1 MITCEE
7 RKNRLL
13 KANNLMKRLNLNSI
27 LVVGNGSVATNEYG
41 FYRYFVDNRVY
52 YHRQALVIVADE
64 TPTVCCGSLTHL
76 KALNERG
83 FWDVRMVG
91 DRLAEGLVD
100 ILGSRGI
107 TNGRI
112 GYCPE
117 TLPASWFDCIHSAYP
132 ELEWVDCT
140 MEITPRYNG
149 YWTQLVRTIS
159 VGEPN
164 EDFIKMHEVSCRII
178 KGALE
183 ELKPGNRIGNIATK
197 LKQLTEE
204 AGCVRTHSHMRMDII
219 DTFLPEKIKP
229 YVDMIR
235 ELIVGVVFGYA
246 AIIVASYI
254 PVVKR
259 TGMTTSSLDIP
270 QYILYYAMP
279 VGFGLMVFWSIV
291 NIVMDIK
298 KIRNG
303 DAGLDES
310 DSVSMKTE

>member
-64 TPTVCCGSLTHL
+64 TPTVCCG
-76 KALNERG
+76 
-83 FWDVRMVG
+83 
-91 DRLAEGLVD
+91 
-100 ILGSRGI
+100 
-107 TNGRI
+107 
-112 GYCPE
+112 
-117 TLPASWFDCIHSAYP
+117 
-132 ELEWVDCT
+132 
-140 MEITPRYNG
+140 
-149 YWTQLVRTIS
+149 
-159 VGEPN
+159 
-164 EDFIKMHEVSCRII
+164 
-178 KGALE
+178 
-183 ELKPGNRIGNIATK
+183 
-197 LKQLTEE
+197 
-204 AGCVRTHSHMRMDII
+204 
-219 DTFLPEKIKP
+219 
-229 YVDMIR
+229 
-235 ELIVGVVFGYA
+235 
-246 AIIVASYI
+246 
-254 PVVKR
+254 
-259 TGMTTSSLDIP
+259 
-270 QYILYYAMP
+270 MP

>member
-117 TLPASWFDCIHSAYP
+117 TLPASWFDCIHSA
-132 ELEWVDCT
+132 
-140 MEITPRYNG
+140 
-149 YWTQLVRTIS
+149 
-159 VGEPN
+159 
-164 EDFIKMHEVSCRII
+164 
-178 KGALE
+178 
-183 ELKPGNRIGNIATK
+183 
-197 LKQLTEE
+197 
-204 AGCVRTHSHMRMDII
+204 
-219 DTFLPEKIKP
+219 
-229 YVDMIR
+229 
-235 ELIVGVVFGYA
+235 
-246 AIIVASYI
+246 
-254 PVVKR
+254 
-259 TGMTTSSLDIP
+259 SSLDIP

>member
-117 TLPASWFDCIHSAYP
+117 TLPASWFDCIPSLPKMPVKKQGISPGCA
-132 ELEWVDCT
+132 
-140 MEITPRYNG
+140 N
-149 YWTQLVRTIS
+149 LVR
-159 VGEPN
+159 
-164 EDFIKMHEVSCRII
+164 
-178 KGALE
+178 
-183 ELKPGNRIGNIATK
+183 
-197 LKQLTEE
+197 
-204 AGCVRTHSHMRMDII
+204 
-219 DTFLPEKIKP
+219 
-229 YVDMIR
+229 IR
-235 ELIVGVVFGYA
+235 ERSLIPTARALRVA
-246 AIIVASYI
+246 AM
-254 PVVKR
+254 R
-259 TGMTTSSLDIP
+259 SL
-270 QYILYYAMP
+270 IL
-279 VGFGLMVFWSIV
+279 I
-291 NIVMDIK
+291 
-298 KIRNG
+298 
-303 DAGLDES
+303 
-310 DSVSMKTE
+310 

>member
-107 TNGRI
+107 TKGRI

-132 ELEWVDCT
+132 E
-140 MEITPRYNG
+140 P
-149 YWTQLVRTIS
+149 
-159 VGEPN
+159 
-164 EDFIKMHEVSCRII
+164 
-178 KGALE
+178 
-183 ELKPGNRIGNIATK
+183 
-197 LKQLTEE
+197 
-204 AGCVRTHSHMRMDII
+204 
-219 DTFLPEKIKP
+219 
-229 YVDMIR
+229 
-235 ELIVGVVFGYA
+235 
-246 AIIVASYI
+246 
-254 PVVKR
+254 
-259 TGMTTSSLDIP
+259 
-270 QYILYYAMP
+270 
-279 VGFGLMVFWSIV
+279 
-291 NIVMDIK
+291 
-298 KIRNG
+298 
-303 DAGLDES
+303 
-310 DSVSMKTE
+310 

>member
-117 TLPASWFDCIHSAYP
+117 TLPASWFDC
-132 ELEWVDCT
+132 
-140 MEITPRYNG
+140 M
-149 YWTQLVRTIS
+149 Q
-159 VGEPN
+159 
-164 EDFIKMHEVSCRII
+164 
-178 KGALE
+178 
-183 ELKPGNRIGNIATK
+183 LKP
-197 LKQLTEE
+197 LT
-204 AGCVRTHSHMRMDII
+204 I
-219 DTFLPEKIKP
+219 
-229 YVDMIR
+229 
-235 ELIVGVVFGYA
+235 
-246 AIIVASYI
+246 
-254 PVVKR
+254 
-259 TGMTTSSLDIP
+259 
-270 QYILYYAMP
+270 
-279 VGFGLMVFWSIV
+279 
-291 NIVMDIK
+291 
-298 KIRNG
+298 
-303 DAGLDES
+303 
-310 DSVSMKTE
+310 